1 MDIFSRTVSC
11 FLKEL
16 QWRLHKDEI
25 IQGKFWLK
33 FLYSNMWQNKQETV
47 TVPNHFSRD
56 DVIFKRIFSI
66 YDADD
71 TLIKKKYLL
80 SESIWNK
87 LCSGSKEYTTVPFN
101 PASESSALTIAII
114 YEKKSP
120 WMMKNLSIT
129 EKKNLIP
136 AFIKKGI
143 HYWPQIIQKPA
154 MQFAE

>member
-1 MDIFSRTVSC
+1 MDIFSWTVSC

-71 TLIKKKYLL
+71 TLILKKKILTEWIYLKQTL
-80 SESIWNK
+80 LWFQRIHNSSVQSCVRILGFDHCNNLWKKIPMDDEK
-87 LCSGSKEYTTVPFN
+87 SKHNREEEFHSCV
-101 PASESSALTIAII
+101 
-114 YEKKSP
+114 
-120 WMMKNLSIT
+120 
-129 EKKNLIP
+129 
-136 AFIKKGI
+136 
-143 HYWPQIIQKPA
+143 H
-154 MQFAE
+154 